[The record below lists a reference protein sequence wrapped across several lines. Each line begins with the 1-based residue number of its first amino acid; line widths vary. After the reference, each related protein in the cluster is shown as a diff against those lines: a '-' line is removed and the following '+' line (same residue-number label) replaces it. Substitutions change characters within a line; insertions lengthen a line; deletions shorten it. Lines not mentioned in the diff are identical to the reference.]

1 MFFFYKQIQDLYRG
15 QNYNKYLEKAKIGMH
30 LPLNQGKKVCMAFQ
44 EKNLTGLLY
53 HNKEKTTSFL
63 REIQAIFML

>member
-1 MFFFYKQIQDLYRG
+1 MFFSNKQIQDLYRG

-30 LPLNQGKKVCMAFQ
+30 LPLNQGKKVYMTFQ

>member
-30 LPLNQGKKVCMAFQ
+30 LPLNQGKKACTIFR
-44 EKNLTGLLY
+44 EKNLIGLLY

-63 REIQAIFML
+63 RKRQSIFMP

>member
-15 QNYNKYLEKAKIGMH
+15 QNYNKYLEKAKIGMY
-30 LPLNQGKKVCMAFQ
+30 LPLNQDKKACTIFR
-44 EKNLTGLLY
+44 EKNLVDLLY

>member
-1 MFFFYKQIQDLYRG
+1 MFFSNKQIQDLYRG

-30 LPLNQGKKVCMAFQ
+30 LPLNQGKKVCLTFQ
-44 EKNLTGLLY
+44 EKNLVDLLY

-63 REIQAIFML
+63 REIQAIIMP

>member
-1 MFFFYKQIQDLYRG
+1 MY
-15 QNYNKYLEKAKIGMH
+15 
-30 LPLNQGKKVCMAFQ
+30 LPLNQDKKACTIFR

-63 REIQAIFML
+63 REIQAIFMP

>member
-1 MFFFYKQIQDLYRG
+1 MFFSYKQIQDLYRG

-30 LPLNQGKKVCMAFQ
+30 LPLNQGKKVCITFR
-44 EKNLTGLLY
+44 EKNLVDLLY

-63 REIQAIFML
+63 REIQAIIMP

>member
-1 MFFFYKQIQDLYRG
+1 MFFSYKQIQDLYRG

-63 REIQAIFML
+63 REIQAIIMP

>member
-1 MFFFYKQIQDLYRG
+1 MFFSNKQIQDLYRG

-30 LPLNQGKKVCMAFQ
+30 LPLNQGKKGCMTFQ
-44 EKNLTGLLY
+44 EKNLVDLLY

-63 REIQAIFML
+63 RKRQSTFMP

>member
-1 MFFFYKQIQDLYRG
+1 MFFSYKQIQDLYRG

>member
-1 MFFFYKQIQDLYRG
+1 MFFSNKQIQDLYRG

-30 LPLNQGKKVCMAFQ
+30 LPLNQEKKVCMAFQ

>member
-1 MFFFYKQIQDLYRG
+1 MFFSNKQIQDLYRG

-30 LPLNQGKKVCMAFQ
+30 LPLNQDKKACTIFRK
-44 EKNLTGLLY
+44 KNLTGLLY

>member
-1 MFFFYKQIQDLYRG
+1 MFFSNKQIQDLYRG

-30 LPLNQGKKVCMAFQ
+30 LPLNQGKKVCMTFQ
-44 EKNLTGLLY
+44 EKNLVDLPY

-63 REIQAIFML
+63 REIQAIIMP

>member
-1 MFFFYKQIQDLYRG
+1 MFFSNKQIQYLYRG

-30 LPLNQGKKVCMAFQ
+30 LPLNQEKKVCIAFQ